1 DTRRVD
7 VADLTG
13 QAEIAGTSPTSSP
26 TPPHPTQQ
34 GPGHRRLL
42 PASWDPREN
51 GVVEFHPDFLS
62 GVLRVRFVFSS
73 GCIETAELQSRV
85 DGRPCFV
92 VKA

>member
-1 DTRRVD
+1 SR
-7 VADLTG
+7 A
-13 QAEIAGTSPTSSP
+13 PP
-26 TPPHPTQQ
+26 PPPHPPHPT
-34 GPGHRRLL
+34 PPNR
-42 PASWDPREN
+42 DPREN